1 METSFASLLKELIA
15 EIGQLFRQELRLARA
30 ETGEK
35 LAQAQNGAIAIV
47 VGLLLAFSALL
58 ILLQAVVIALSE
70 IMPAWAASV
79 VVGGVI
85 AIVAFILIRGGQ
97 SSLKLTNLAPTRTLE
112 SMRRDRDMAM
122 EKVDADAKRVA

>member
-35 LAQAQNGAIAIV
+35 LAQAQNGVIAIV

-97 SSLKLTNLAPTRTLE
+97 NNLKLANLAPTRTFE
-112 SMRRDRDMAM
+112 SMRRDRDMVM

>member
-35 LAQAQNGAIAIV
+35 LAQAQNAVIALV

-70 IMPAWAASV
+70 VMPAWAASV

-97 SSLKLTNLAPTRTLE
+97 NNLKLTNLAPTRTLE
-112 SMRRDRDMAM
+112 SMRRDRDMVM

>member
-1 METSFASLLKELIA
+1 METSFAALLKELIA

-35 LAQAQNGAIAIV
+35 LAQAQNGVIALV

-70 IMPAWAASV
+70 VMPAWAASV

-97 SSLKLTNLAPTRTLE
+97 NNLKLTNLAPTRTLE
-112 SMRRDRDMAM
+112 SMRRDRDMVM